1 MKRGRFGAF
10 GGQFVSEALMGALA
24 ELEEAFGRA
33 MKDPSFTGTLD
44 SFLTGYAGRPT
55 PLTFCRNLSEDLGC
69 RVYLKRE
76 DLLHGGAHK
85 LNNTLG
91 QALLAKFMGKRRL
104 IAETGAGQHGVATAI
119 AGAVLGL
126 PVEVYMGEVDME
138 RQRPNVFRMELMGAK
153 VVPVSSG
160 TRTLKDAV
168 NEALR
173 DWAASVQHT
182 HYLLGSVV
190 GPHPFPL
197 MVRDFQSV
205 IGREAREQVL
215 GKEGRLPDAIIACVG
230 GGSNAIGI
238 FHPFLGDDVRLIGV
252 EAGGEGLETG
262 RHGASLC
269 GGSPGVLHGAL
280 SYLLQDGDGQILGT
294 HSLAAG
300 LDYPGVGPE
309 HSMLKDSG
317 RVGYTS
323 VTDREALM
331 AFNLLSKREGII
343 PALESAHAVA
353 GLVRLSGEF
362 GRDDIV
368 IVNLSGRGDK
378 DLAEV
383 ARLSGAGGGG

>member
-1 MKRGRFGAF
+1 VTKGRFGAF

-24 ELEEAFGRA
+24 ELEGAFARSGR
-33 MKDPSFTGTLD
+33 DPSFTAALD
-44 SFLTGYAGRPT
+44 SYLSEYAGRPT
-55 PLTFCRNLSEDLGC
+55 PLSFCRNLSEDLGF

-91 QALLAKFMGKRRL
+91 QALLARFMGKRRL

-126 PVEVYMGEVDME
+126 PVEVYMGEVDMA
-138 RQRPNVFRMELMGAK
+138 RQHLNVFRMELMGAK
-153 VVPVSSG
+153 VIPVTSG
-160 TRTLKDAV
+160 TKTLKDAV

-173 DWAASVQHT
+173 DWASSVRDT

-197 MVRDFQSV
+197 MVRNFQSV
-205 IGREAREQVL
+205 IGREARAQVL
-215 GKEGRLPDAIIACVG
+215 RKEGRLPDAVIACVG

-238 FHPFLGDDVRLIGV
+238 FHPFLQDDLRLIGV

-280 SYLLQDGDGQILGT
+280 SYLLQDGDGQVLET

-317 RVGYTS
+317 RVGYTA
-323 VTDREALM
+323 VTDREALA
-331 AFNLLSKREGII
+331 AFTLLSRREGII
-343 PALESAHAVA
+343 PALESAHAIA
-353 GLVRLSGEF
+353 QLVKLKGEF
-362 GRDDIV
+362 GRDDIA

-383 ARLSGAGGGG
+383 ARLTGGAG